1 MRKKIACFGSF
12 IAELTSRVDRLPR
25 PGESLISDYF
35 RLGAGGKGSNQAV
48 AIKRAGGNIVFMAK
62 IGSDLLSQIA
72 RDHYQR
78 EGFNPKYIIT
88 DSEYPTGVAIINV
101 DKNTGENSIVLI
113 PGVSEQCT
121 GADIALFRNEI
132 ETCDIFLAQLEA
144 NIDAVE
150 KAVQIAWENKKVIII
165 NTAPARE
172 LSDDLLSKISIVI
185 PNEIE
190 ASVITK
196 VEVIDE
202 SSAKKAAHILYD
214 KGIPNVIITLG
225 RNGCY
230 VFDGKH
236 GEIIDSIPVKTVD
249 TTGAGDAFIGGLVTA
264 LAEDLPLTAAA
275 KFATATAA
283 LSITKL
289 GTAVAMPFRN
299 EIDEVVKKTYG
310 KLC

>member
-1 MRKKIACFGSF
+1 MGKKIACFGSF

-121 GADIALFRNEI
+121 GADIALFRSEI